1 MLRVSVELTPVSIQA
16 MRLVALTWPDVALSI
31 SVEPF
36 ESDDGRRLV
45 AALDA
50 GLAELYAPEQRFG
63 PNLKAE
69 HLEPGKGDFLVARV
83 DGAAVGCGAFR
94 LLDPQTAEVK
104 RMYVEPG
111 HRGQGVGRAVLAQL
125 EQMAATA
132 GARRLVLETGVHQ
145 AEAIA
150 LYRSAGYVPVECWGE
165 YAAAVT
171 SRCFEK
177 RLEAARGLSA
187 RRRSPRRRLPPPGP
201 TRSRG
206 SRA

>member
-1 MLRVSVELTPVSIQA
+1 M
-16 MRLVALTWPDVALSI
+16 ALTI

-36 ESDDGRRLV
+36 EAEDSRRLV

-50 GLAELYAPEQRFG
+50 GLAELYPPEQRFG

-69 HLEPGKGDFLVARV
+69 QLVGGRGEFIVARL
-83 DGAAVGCGAFR
+83 DGAAVACGAFR
-94 LLDPQTAEVK
+94 LLDPETAEVK

-111 HRGQGVGRAVLAQL
+111 HRGLGIGRALLVRL
-125 EQMAATA
+125 EEMASEM

-145 AEAIA
+145 AAAIA
-150 LYRSAGYVPVECWGE
+150 LYRSAGYVQVDCWGE

-177 RLEAARGLSA
+177 RLSG
-187 RRRSPRRRLPPPGP
+187 
-201 TRSRG
+201 
-206 SRA
+206 